1 MKKVLI
7 AEDHADVR
15 ALIRVSLELE
25 DFDIH
30 EAPDGLAA
38 LDQARRLRPHLM
50 LLDLMMPGLDGLQVY
65 QQVKAEGESA
75 RKLAKLTLGTQ
86 FSMGK
91 SLWSRPSIR
100 FYATHAKWN
109 NAAAAAGSVA
119 CTGRDCN
126 TTADGYAGQRNGT
139 GYGVQV
145 EAWF

>member
-50 LLDLMMPGLDGLQVY
+50 LLDLMMPGLDGLQVC
-65 QQVKAEGESA
+65 QQVKADPALRRTKVVMLTA
-75 RKLAKLTLGTQ
+75 RDRADDRRAASQAGADHYLAKP
-86 FSMGK
+86 FSP
-91 SLWSRPSIR
+91 LELL
-100 FYATHAKWN
+100 
-109 NAAAAAGSVA
+109 
-119 CTGRDCN
+119 
-126 TTADGYAGQRNGT
+126 
-139 GYGVQV
+139 QV
-145 EAWF
+145 VNRLLH